1 MILLKN
7 GGYHLHR
14 QATIDINL
22 KNTVDGVPVSQL
34 PTIIFYHQKLYLK
47 IMRII
52 NLFKRQQ
59 HLFHNNL
66 LPKADIN
73 KKYDMLIIL
82 FKFGINNVP

>member
-1 MILLKN
+1 MGVFVDNKN
-7 GGYHLHR
+7 VNHFFKKVTGVSQR
-14 QATIDINL
+14 PSPDINL

-66 LPKADIN
+66 LPKADS
-73 KKYDMLIIL
+73 
-82 FKFGINNVP
+82 